1 MSYKEH
7 NEQKKNEQNEL
18 VNLFRYW
25 LLMIII
31 KTTIAT
37 NFVLL
42 NTGKIKILHDSK
54 MADSRKDSVGN

>member
-1 MSYKEH
+1 
-7 NEQKKNEQNEL
+7 
-18 VNLFRYW
+18 
-25 LLMIII
+25 MIII